1 MFLRLDGLVIT
12 SAGPYMKRDGKGVR
26 GRKGCQIDLLIQAR
40 RTICVVEIK
49 CRCEIGRVKPFRQ
62 TADNLWLAV
71 KWFRKAAD
79 QGNAEAQYEL
89 GELYNDG
96 FNLIGGTVNENEAVK
111 WYRKAA
117 EQGHAESQYKLGEC
131 YRYGWGWR
139 RTRWGR

>member
-1 MFLRLDGLVIT
+1 MRIYVSEAGWACNHLDRAIYETG
-12 SAGPYMKRDGKGVR
+12 RKGR
-26 GRKGCQIDLLIQAR
+26 AGRKGCQIDLLIQAR

-49 CRCEIGRVKPFRQ
+49 RRCEIGRVKPFRQ
-62 TADNLWLAV
+62 MADNLWLAA
-71 KWFRKAAD
+71 KWFHRAAA

-117 EQGHAESQYKLGEC
+117 EHGPNGASAGSAT
-131 YRYGWGWR
+131 RTGW
-139 RTRWGR
+139 